1 MITERASWPFRR
13 NSHIYLSPVMS
24 LCVIIKVSFDKKK
37 GVPMPIY
44 EFRCLECSTVFE
56 LLHLTQGDDNKA
68 MKCPQ
73 CNSNE
78 IERLLSRVS
87 VMRSSEGKATKTV
100 KDCGGST
107 CTSIEVPGS
116 K

>member
-1 MITERASWPFRR
+1 M
-13 NSHIYLSPVMS
+13 YLSPVIS
-24 LCVIIKVSFDKKK
+24 YYGIIKISFIKRK
-37 GVPMPIY
+37 GVAMPIY

-56 LLHLTQGDDNKA
+56 LLELTKKKDKKG
-68 MKCPQ
+68 MKCPN
-73 CNSNE
+73 CNSKE

-87 VMRSSEGKATKTV
+87 VVRSSDGKATKTA

-107 CTSIEVPGS
+107 CTTIEVPGR

>member
-1 MITERASWPFRR
+1 
-13 NSHIYLSPVMS
+13 
-24 LCVIIKVSFDKKK
+24 
-37 GVPMPIY
+37 MPIY

-56 LLHLTQGDDNKA
+56 LLQLTQDNDKKA

-73 CNSNE
+73 CNSTE

-87 VMRSSEGKATKTV
+87 VVRSADGKASKTV
-100 KDCGGST
+100 KDCGGSS